1 MKLKIGGK
9 YGKLT
14 IIEQVKD
21 PKHTKYRYRCECG
34 NEGIRRGDQ
43 IFKAESPS
51 CGCDIGCGKRR
62 KKVNQIINTIIN
74 NCKIKNGY
82 YLETESGRRR
92 LYAMCECL
100 KCHNTFDIRYDT
112 LKSLHGNNCPHC
124 NIKAIGELH
133 RKPHRDHKLWRV
145 WWAIKG
151 RCYNKKD
158 KRYDDYGGRDI
169 KLCKEWLSNFETFY
183 DWSMDNGYKQGLTID
198 RIDVN
203 GNYEPNNCRWVDM
216 KTQNSNTRR
225 NFFLWYNDKWCT
237 VEEIAKIENIS
248 TSKAYY
254 RYVTRKST
262 KLPRK
267 QLYDV
272 DKIRK

>member
-1 MKLKIGGK
+1 MK
-9 YGKLT
+9 
-14 IIEQVKD
+14 D
-21 PKHTKYRYRCECG
+21 
-34 NEGIRRGDQ
+34 
-43 IFKAESPS
+43 
-51 CGCDIGCGKRR
+51 
-62 KKVNQIINTIIN
+62 
-74 NCKIKNGY
+74 
-82 YLETESGRRR
+82 
-92 LYAMCECL
+92 
-100 KCHNTFDIRYDT
+100 
-112 LKSLHGNNCPHC
+112 
-124 NIKAIGELH
+124 
-133 RKPHRDHKLWRV
+133 
-145 WWAIKG
+145 
-151 RCYNKKD
+151 RCYNPKD
-158 KRYDDYGGRDI
+158 KAYKNYGERGIHICD
-169 KLCKEWLSNFETFY
+169 EWLNDFKSFET
-183 DWSMDNGYKQGLTID
+183 WSMENGYQDNLTID

-203 GNYEPNNCRWVDM
+203 GNYEPSNCRWVDM